1 MALEGTGLY
10 YFKARV
16 YAPSLGRF
24 LEPDPI
30 GFAGGLNLYAY
41 VGGDPINFT
50 DPTGLT
56 PVMVE
61 PIDCYREEG
70 EDGRV
75 ICPAVNSGGLGSGG
89 GFGVL
94 STFASLGDFLSAPY
108 VRIGE
113 PPNNI
118 E

>member
-1 MALEGTGLY
+1 MPITRSASRLVALDHDLAGT
-10 YFKARV
+10 AAD
-16 YAPSLGRF
+16 YAA
-24 LEPDPI
+24 
-30 GFAGGLNLYAY
+30 GFSYSPAGE
-41 VGGDPINFT
+41 I
-50 DPTGLT
+50 
-56 PVMVE
+56 VM
-61 PIDCYREEG
+61 RSQ
-70 EDGRV
+70 
-75 ICPAVNSGGLGSGG
+75 ANGG